1 MDNVKNKIKIYQ
13 IINVKE
19 IDIIPNNIEKLKTI
33 FYNTFEPKNKQD
45 WKFYFL
51 DKDNDKISM
60 ENNQIYFKEQI
71 DVILKSDNPQIYA
84 QYTKDNY
91 NEIFNKELLKKD
103 DELKNLKIK
112 NDMLIKNSINENNE
126 LKEKIN
132 DYENQLKSYEEIVGS
147 QMSSFENLDNE
158 NKNNLSKI
166 NELNAQ
172 INKLQNQIKSKDYEI
187 PKLKNGGNKVQNI
200 YRNIDD
206 NTEIQK
212 YIQEIKK
219 LEDNNKQINNS
230 LNSINLEL
238 KKNKNEINNLKKEK
252 AQLQFNLDKKE
263 ILLKKNE
270 EKNKIIKIEI
280 INRLREKYNKL
291 FENTFKELNNN
302 VEEKL
307 QIINNL
313 FINEYINS

>member
-1 MDNVKNKIKIYQ
+1 MDNVKNKIKINQ

-112 NDMLIKNSINENNE
+112 NDMLIKNSINENNK

-132 DYENQLKSYEEIVGS
+132 DYEKKLKSYEEIVGS
-147 QMSSFENLDNE
+147 QMSSFEYLDNE

-166 NELNAQ
+166 NELNSQ
-172 INKLQNQIKSKDYEI
+172 INKLQNQIKSKE
-187 PKLKNGGNKVQNI
+187 
-200 YRNIDD
+200 
-206 NTEIQK
+206 
-212 YIQEIKK
+212 QEIKK
-219 LEDNNKQINNS
+219 LEDNNKQINNN

-238 KKNKNEINNLKKEK
+238 KKNKNEIKNLKKEK

-270 EKNKIIKIEI
+270 EKNKLIKIEI

>member
-1 MDNVKNKIKIYQ
+1 MDNVKNKIKINQ

-112 NDMLIKNSINENNE
+112 NDMLIKNSINENNK

-132 DYENQLKSYEEIVGS
+132 DYEKKLKSYEEIVGS
-147 QMSSFENLDNE
+147 QMSSFEYLDNE

-166 NELNAQ
+166 NELNSQ

-187 PKLKNGGNKVQNI
+187 AKLKNGGNNVQNI
-200 YRNIDD
+200 YKNIDD

-219 LEDNNKQINNS
+219 LEDNNKQINNN

-238 KKNKNEINNLKKEK
+238 KKNKNEIKNLKKEK

-270 EKNKIIKIEI
+270 EKNKLIKIEI

>member
-91 NEIFNKELLKKD
+91 NEIFKK

-112 NDMLIKNSINENNE
+112 NDMLIKNSINENNK

-132 DYENQLKSYEEIVGS
+132 DYEKKLKSYEEIVGS
-147 QMSSFENLDNE
+147 QMSSFEYLDNE

-172 INKLQNQIKSKDYEI
+172 INKLLNQIKSKDYEI
-187 PKLKNGGNKVQNI
+187 AKLKNGGNN
-200 YRNIDD
+200 D
-206 NTEIQK
+206 TEIQK

-263 ILLKKNE
+263 ILLKKNA
-270 EKNKIIKIEI
+270 EKNKIFKIEI

>member
-1 MDNVKNKIKIYQ
+1 MSI
-13 IINVKE
+13 
-19 IDIIPNNIEKLKTI
+19 IIPNGTI
-33 FYNTFEPKNKQD
+33 IPVENTKN
-45 WKFYFL
+45 Y
-51 DKDNDKISM
+51 
-60 ENNQIYFKEQI
+60 
-71 DVILKSDNPQIYA
+71 
-84 QYTKDNY
+84 
-91 NEIFNKELLKKD
+91 
-103 DELKNLKIK
+103 KN
-112 NDMLIKNSINENNE
+112 
-126 LKEKIN
+126 
-132 DYENQLKSYEEIVGS
+132 V
-147 QMSSFENLDNE
+147 
-158 NKNNLSKI
+158 
-166 NELNAQ
+166 
-172 INKLQNQIKSKDYEI
+172 
-187 PKLKNGGNKVQNI
+187 
-200 YRNIDD
+200 DD

-212 YIQEIKK
+212 YIQQIKI
-219 LEDNNKQINNS
+219 LEDNNKQINNN

-280 INRLREKYNKL
+280 VNKLREKYNKL